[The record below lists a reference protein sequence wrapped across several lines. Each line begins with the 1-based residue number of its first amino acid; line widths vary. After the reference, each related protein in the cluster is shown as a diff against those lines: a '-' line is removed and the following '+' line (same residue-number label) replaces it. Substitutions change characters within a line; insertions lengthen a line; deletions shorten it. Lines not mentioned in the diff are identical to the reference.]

1 LNREKTKRTAQ
12 RIPANEQLYLRESGD
27 FVLAGV
33 NENAVLACVVNHQAK
48 IGMTLLEVNRCTWRL
63 PVMIRK
69 WMRSNRGAVLEL
81 RKAIEPIRS
90 RNFFGGRKRSGG
102 VFMPLRSFMCAC
114 GRELLGVTGLDWDRQ
129 EKLEEALQTLRHKT
143 QDIDAAAF
151 VSLEGSMIGSVLPS
165 GNGADRPGSMSAPF
179 LSLGARNAMEPDRG
193 VSARVFV
200 ENRIRPPGGVQVGR

>member
-1 LNREKTKRTAQ
+1 MNREKIKRTAQ
-12 RIPANEQLYLRESGD
+12 RIPANEQLYRRESGD

-90 RNFFGGRKRSGG
+90 RNF
-102 VFMPLRSFMCAC
+102 
-114 GRELLGVTGLDWDRQ
+114 
-129 EKLEEALQTLRHKT
+129 
-143 QDIDAAAF
+143 
-151 VSLEGSMIGSVLPS
+151 
-165 GNGADRPGSMSAPF
+165 
-179 LSLGARNAMEPDRG
+179 LGARNAMEPDRG
-193 VSARVFV
+193 VPARVFV